1 MDNGNQKK
9 KLFEFLPILGFLIV
23 YFLVQSFSWMEATKI
38 IIAVIVSFSTFMIMV
53 SLFKED
59 YELNQAQQRQINF
72 QIGFLTLVM
81 LLMLVSGFLSWYR
94 IVSNFMRIG
103 TLFIMLLVYF
113 VVLYR
118 SMRILSQ
125 YKNVLKPKQK

>member
-103 TLFIMLLVYF
+103 ILFIMLLVYF
-113 VVLYR
+113 VVLFR

>member
-103 TLFIMLLVYF
+103 ILFIMLLVYF